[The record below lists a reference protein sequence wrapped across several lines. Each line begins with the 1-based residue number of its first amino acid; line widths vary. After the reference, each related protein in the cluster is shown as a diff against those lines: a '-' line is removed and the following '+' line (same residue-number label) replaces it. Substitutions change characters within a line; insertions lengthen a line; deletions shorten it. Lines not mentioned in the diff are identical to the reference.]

1 MNFQSLNASFQSSSK
16 TLHAEKAD
24 NKQSSLITIYKEKG
38 INFTPAFHEGVWL
51 SVVLPHQTG
60 RVLGTTSGR

>member
-24 NKQSSLITIYKEKG
+24 NKQSSLITIYKEKAL
-38 INFTPAFHEGVWL
+38 ILTPALHGVWL